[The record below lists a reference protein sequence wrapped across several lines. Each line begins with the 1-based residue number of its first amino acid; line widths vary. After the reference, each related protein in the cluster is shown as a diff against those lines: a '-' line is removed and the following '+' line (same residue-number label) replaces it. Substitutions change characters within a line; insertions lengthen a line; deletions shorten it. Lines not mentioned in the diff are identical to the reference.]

1 MASLKRL
8 DLLVRGNSTISQ
20 DGALEFAKNW
30 SNRRQE
36 SDTNKDENGDYIL
49 EFYVDLYD
57 SRTNKGWKVFSD
69 VATQNRAIENTYTKE
84 NGEVIEGVIF
94 TLPFNDDVNN
104 LQNQISLL
112 KAELAILKADLLND
126 NNGFKLIV

>member
-1 MASLKRL
+1 MANLKRL

-20 DGALEFAKNW
+20 DGAVEFAKNW

-112 KAELAILKADLLND
+112 KAELAMLKADLLND